1 MEIETIPVGPYEVN
15 CYIVRMPDARAIV
28 VDPGDDADR
37 IEAVIT
43 RQGLRICAYLVTHG
57 HTDHL
62 CALAPLH
69 KKYPAPIAAHADD
82 ARWMFSERNQ
92 LPPYYPA
99 PGRPHEELRLVAD
112 GEELEY
118 GGMECRVITT
128 PGHSPGGICFHFE
141 EDGVLF
147 AGDTLFQG
155 SVGRTDLPG
164 GSAKTLSLSLRKLAT
179 LPDST
184 RVYPGHG
191 PSTTIAMEKKTN
203 YFLRGMA

>member
-15 CYIVRMPDARAIV
+15 CYIVRMPDSKAIV

-37 IEAVIT
+37 IEAVIA
-43 RQGLRICAYLVTHG
+43 RHGLCICAYLITHG
-57 HTDHL
+57 HTDHI

-69 KKYPAPIAAHADD
+69 KKHPAPIAAHADD
-82 ARWMFSERNQ
+82 ARWMFDERNQ
-92 LPPYYPA
+92 LPPYYPT
-99 PGRPHEELRLVAD
+99 PERPDEKLRLVAD
-112 GEELEY
+112 AEELEY

-128 PGHSPGGICFHFE
+128 PGHSPGGVCFHFA
-141 EDGVLF
+141 EDGLLF

-164 GSAKTLSLSLRKLAT
+164 GSAKTLSLSLRKLAA
-179 LPDST
+179 LPDNT